1 MPEDNCLQQI
11 VIWTGSPPRIRI
23 ADGPIEQRVEDERLK
38 GLRGEGL
45 GQRPFGI
52 LDAVNW
58 PRRIV

>member
-1 MPEDNCLQQI
+1 MQQI